1 MHANW
6 STRIKDYAGGTLMLL
21 LGIGAMV
28 QGRTYTIG
36 SLSRMGPGF
45 FPVALGAILALI
57 GLAILISARLSK
69 PPADVK
75 PLPPEWR
82 GWGCII
88 FSIVAF
94 AVLGK
99 YGGLVPATFAIVFIS
114 ALGERKN
121 SVRSALILALA
132 MVVVCVVVFWWG
144 LQLQFPLFAW
154 GQL

>member
-1 MHANW
+1 MNANW
-6 STRIKDYAGGTLMLL
+6 AKRAKDYAGGAMMLL

-28 QGRTYTIG
+28 QGQTYTIG
-36 SLSRMGPGF
+36 SLSRMGPGY
-45 FPVALGAILALI
+45 FPVALGAILAVI
-57 GLAILISARLSK
+57 GAALMITARLSQ
-69 PPADVK
+69 PPADEK

-88 FSIVAF
+88 LGIVAF

-121 SVRSALILALA
+121 TVRNALTLAVA
-132 MVVVCVVVFWWG
+132 MVIVCLVVFWWG

-154 GQL
+154 G